1 MSSPPRLT
9 AHVVYLV
16 AFPFTPAVDRA
27 ARPPTLTK
35 AAPYFQALD
44 TEIAELGESALL
56 LHGQPLTLRR
66 QLIDGQVQSVECR
79 YDLADCLSP
88 SAIAFKQRLHADLRQ
103 HIEIDSGY
111 AGPFVEE
118 YTILCFTYR
127 YAPPTEPA
135 AAPDEWV
142 DAHAPTLAALLRTEA
157 RAFTTAEATQILAS
171 RARYADRDLTVVDW
185 EGALVIDAEGDF
197 QSEIELL
204 KLGNYQILRYRLLDR
219 AIERSLETLRQE
231 LRSRRRFGLGRR
243 ALHEALEKRLE
254 LLLDFEKSE
263 QRLLLIGDW
272 YTAQLYRL
280 IVDEFYIDEWKA
292 AVHGKLDQLQSITD
306 TVRANY
312 SLTWEQF
319 LDLVQLIGW
328 LLLLIGYFVLF
339 YFDVLAIG
347 K

>member
-1 MSSPPRLT
+1 MSSPPRIT

-16 AFPFTPAVDRA
+16 AFPFKPAPDKA

-44 TEIAELGESALL
+44 TEIAELGESTLL
-56 LHGQPLTLRR
+56 RHGQPVTLRR
-66 QLIDGQVQSVECR
+66 QMIDGQALSVECH

-88 SAIAFKQRLHADLRQ
+88 TAAAYKQSLQADLRR
-103 HIEIDSGY
+103 HIQAEAGY

-118 YTILCFTYR
+118 YTVLCFTQSH
-127 YAPPTEPA
+127 AT
-135 AAPDEWV
+135 PDEWV
-142 DAHAPTLAALLRTEA
+142 DAHAPALAALLRTEA
-157 RAFTTAEATQILAS
+157 RAFTAAEAAQILVS
-171 RARYADRDLTVVDW
+171 RARYADNDLTVVDW
-185 EGALVIDAEGDF
+185 EGALVIDPAGDF

-219 AIERSLETLRQE
+219 AIERSLETLRRE
-231 LRSRRRFGLGRR
+231 LRSQRRFGLGSR
-243 ALHEALEKRLE
+243 ALREALEKRLE

-263 QRLLLIGDW
+263 QVLLLIGDW

-306 TVRANY
+306 TVRANF
-312 SLTWEQF
+312 SLTWQRF
-319 LDLVQLIGW
+319 LDLVQLTGW
-328 LLLLIGYFVLF
+328 LVLLIGYFVLF

>member
-1 MSSPPRLT
+1 MASLPRL
-9 AHVVYLV
+9 AARVVYLV
-16 AFPFTPAVDRA
+16 AFPFKPPADSA

-44 TEIAELGESALL
+44 TEIAELEESTLT
-56 LHGQPLTLRR
+56 LHGQPVTLRR
-66 QLIDGQVQSVECR
+66 QVMDGQVQSVECR

-88 SAIAFKQRLHADLRQ
+88 SANVFKQRLQTELRQ
-103 HIEIDSGY
+103 RIETEAGY
-111 AGPFVEE
+111 AGPLVEE
-118 YTILCFTYR
+118 YTVVCV
-127 YAPPTEPA
+127 APSDG
-135 AAPDEWV
+135 APDEWV
-142 DAHAPTLAALLRTEA
+142 DANALALAALLRTEA
-157 RAFTTAEATQILAS
+157 RAFAPGEAEQILVS
-171 RARYADRDLTVVDW
+171 RARYADTDLTVVDW
-185 EGALVIDAEGDF
+185 EGALIIDPEADF

-219 AIERSLETLRQE
+219 AIERNLETLRQE
-231 LRSRRRFGLGRR
+231 LQSKRRFGLGSR
-243 ALHEALEKRLE
+243 ALREVLEKRLE

-263 QRLLLIGDW
+263 QVLLLIGDW

-292 AVHGKLDQLQSITD
+292 AVHSKLDQLQSITD
-306 TVRANY
+306 TVRANF

-339 YFDVLAIG
+339 YFDVLAVG